1 MSAKE
6 ERAKAGGTLDGHN
19 TLRRTIAKQNSNSS
33 SDTSTLKGP
42 LQNRRQNVDSG
53 YSTCD
58 GLERRWSQELTTTS
72 NEASKWSPT
81 PMHIRPILT
90 DHGQYIADPSPTSS
104 AAFTPTQY
112 QNSSCNDPSGAEN
125 PCDSEPK
132 QIFTGSSHTN
142 RYWYSVVFIKEKY
155 YHFFFSA

>member
-6 ERAKAGGTLDGHN
+6 ERSKAGGSFDGHT

-58 GLERRWSQELTTTS
+58 GLERRWSQELTTS
-72 NEASKWSPT
+72 NDAAKWSPT
-81 PMHIRPILT
+81 PMHIRPVAPES
-90 DHGQYIADPSPTSS
+90 QYVADPSPTS
-104 AAFTPTQY
+104 AAALIPTQY
-112 QNSSCNDPSGAEN
+112 RNSSCNEINPSGAEN

-132 QIFTGSSHTN
+132 QSYTGSSHTN
-142 RYWYSVVFIKEKY
+142 RYGCVC
-155 YHFFFSA
+155 